1 MLRAVAIG
9 LGIAL
14 LIFVVTRAQ
23 MLFLPLLF
31 LPYGLFSFGQAR
43 RDRRWH

>member
-9 LGIAL
+9 LGAAL
-14 LIFVVTRAQ
+14 LIFVVSGGH

-31 LPYGLFSFGQAR
+31 LPFGLFSFGQAR